1 MIWGMSIPTF
11 TAVHVVISLIGIAA
25 GLVVLFGMLG
35 NRWLPRWNA
44 VFLWMTILTSVT
56 GFGFPFD
63 LDHLLPS
70 HKVGILS
77 LVLLAA
83 ALLALYGK
91 NMSGGWRKTYVYTA
105 MISEYLNVFVLIVQ
119 AFQKAPA
126 LHALAPNGKEPPFAI
141 VQGVVLVIFAFLI
154 FRAARRFRGE
164 AAR

>member
-1 MIWGMSIPTF
+1 MIWGMSIQAF
-11 TAVHVVISLIGIAA
+11 TAVHVAISLIGIGA

-83 ALLALYGK
+83 ALVALYGK
-91 NMSGGWRKTYVYTA
+91 KMSGGWRKVYVYTA

-119 AFQKAPA
+119 AFLKVPA

-141 VQGVVLVIFAFLI
+141 VQGLVLVIFAWLI
-154 FRAARRFRGE
+154 FQAGRRFREE